1 MLAPLGVLVARA
13 GGVDALRAADLA
25 ALRFTLVQAALSA
38 ALSVALAVPVA
49 RALARRRFAGRGA
62 VIALMGA
69 PFVLPVIVAVLGLIA
84 VFGRTGPVAWAAGAL
99 GMEPPS
105 IYGLR
110 GVVLAHV
117 FLNLPLAVRLILQGW
132 QAVPP
137 ARHRLAASL
146 GAGAGDVQRLIER
159 PMLREVVP
167 GATAAVFL
175 VCLTSFAVALT
186 LGGGPRATTLEL
198 AIYEAFRLEFDL
210 PRAATLALM
219 QAGIG
224 AAAVAAGLALSLP
237 EARGADLAAPA
248 RRWATGGALRAQ
260 DGAVLV
266 LAVLFVGAPLTA
278 IAARG
283 ALSLGG
289 LPPSVW
295 EAALRSVAV
304 ALGSAALCL
313 ALGLAI
319 ALSGG
324 RAGLAV
330 GMAGIAVSPL
340 AIGTGLFLMLRP
352 WTDPSD
358 WALPVT
364 GAVNA
369 VMSLPF
375 ALRALAPAA
384 DRMRARTGRLA
395 DSLGM
400 AGIARLRLAALPAM
414 RREIGFATGL
424 AAALSMGDL
433 GVVTFFAGTDAPTLP
448 LQMYRLM
455 GAYRMDDAMGAAV
468 LLLALTLGLFAALDR
483 GIGRAR
489 A

>member
-1 MLAPLGVLVARA
+1 MPLAVLLARA
-13 GGVDALRAADLA
+13 GGTGTLRAADLA

-38 ALSVALAVPVA
+38 LLSVALAIPVA
-49 RALARRRFAGRGA
+49 RALARRRFPGRGA

-69 PFVLPVIVAVLGLIA
+69 PFVLPVIVAVLGLVA
-84 VFGRTGPVAWAAGAL
+84 VFGRTGPVAWAAAAL
-99 GMEPPS
+99 GAEPPS

-117 FLNLPLAVRLILQGW
+117 FLNLPLAVRLLLQGW

-146 GAGAGDVQRLIER
+146 GAGAGDVQRLIEW
-159 PMLREVVP
+159 PMLRAVVP
-167 GATAAVFL
+167 GALAAIFL

-210 PRAATLALM
+210 SRAATLALM

-237 EARGADLAAPA
+237 EARGADHAAPA
-248 RRWATGGALRAQ
+248 RHWAGGGALRAQ
-260 DGAVLV
+260 DAAVIA
-266 LAVLFVGAPLTA
+266 LAVLFVGTPLAA
-278 IAARG
+278 ILGRG
-283 ALSLGG
+283 ALAVAA

-295 EAALRSVAV
+295 EAAARSLAV
-304 ALGSAALCL
+304 ALGSAALCTV
-313 ALGLAI
+313 LGLAI

-324 RAGLAV
+324 RAGLGV

-340 AIGTGLFLMLRP
+340 AIGTGLFLALRP
-352 WTDPSD
+352 WTDPAD
-358 WALPVT
+358 WALWVT

-384 DRMRARTGRLA
+384 DRMRAETGRLA
-395 DSLGM
+395 DALGM
-400 AGIARLRLAALPAM
+400 RGAARLRLATLPAM
-414 RREIGFATGL
+414 RREVGFAAGL

-433 GVVTFFAGTDAPTLP
+433 GVVTFFAGADAPTLP

-468 LLLALTLGLFAALDR
+468 LLLALTLGLFVALDR
-483 GIGRAR
+483 GIAR
-489 A
+489 ALA

>member
-1 MLAPLGVLVARA
+1 MFVPLAVLVARA
-13 GGVDALRAADLA
+13 GGVGALRAADLA

-38 ALSVALAVPVA
+38 VLSVALAIPVA

-84 VFGRTGPVAWAAGAL
+84 VFGRTGPVAWAAAAL
-99 GMEPPS
+99 GLEPPS

-146 GAGAGDVQRLIER
+146 GAGPGDVQRLIEW
-159 PMLREVVP
+159 PMLRAVVP
-167 GATAAVFL
+167 GAVAAIFL

-210 PRAATLALM
+210 PRAALLALL

-237 EARGADLAAPA
+237 EARSADHAGPA
-248 RRWATGGALRAQ
+248 RRWAGGGWFQVQ
-260 DGAVLV
+260 DAVL
-266 LAVLFVGAPLTA
+266 LGAAILFVGAPLA
-278 IAARG
+278 MVLGRG
-283 ALSLGG
+283 ALAAAS

-295 EAALRSVAV
+295 EAALRSLSV
-304 ALGSAALCL
+304 ALGSSALCV
-313 ALGLAI
+313 ALGLGI
-319 ALSGG
+319 VLGGG
-324 RAGLAV
+324 RAALGV

-340 AIGTGLFLMLRP
+340 AIGTGLFLALRP

-384 DRMRARTGRLA
+384 DRMRAETGRLA
-395 DSLGM
+395 DALGM
-400 AGIARLRLAALPAM
+400 RGAARLRLATLPAM
-414 RREIGFATGL
+414 RREIGFAAGL
-424 AAALSMGDL
+424 SAALSMGDL

-468 LLLALTLGLFAALDR
+468 LLLALTLGLFVALDR
-483 GIGRAR
+483 GIGRAG

>member
-1 MLAPLGVLVARA
+1 MFVPLAVLVARA
-13 GGVDALRAADLA
+13 GGVGALRAADLA

-38 ALSVALAVPVA
+38 VLSVALAIPVA

-84 VFGRTGPVAWAAGAL
+84 VFGRTGPVAWTAAAL
-99 GMEPPS
+99 GLEPPS

-146 GAGAGDVQRLIER
+146 GAGPGDVQRLIEW
-159 PMLREVVP
+159 PMLRAVVP
-167 GATAAVFL
+167 GAVATIFL

-210 PRAATLALM
+210 PRAALLALL

-237 EARGADLAAPA
+237 EARSADHAGPA
-248 RRWATGGALRAQ
+248 RRWAGGGWFQVQ
-260 DGAVLV
+260 DSVLLGA
-266 LAVLFVGAPLTA
+266 AILFVGAPLA
-278 IAARG
+278 MVLGRG
-283 ALSLGG
+283 ALAAAS

-295 EAALRSVAV
+295 EAALRSLSV
-304 ALGSAALCL
+304 ALGSSALCV
-313 ALGLAI
+313 ALGLGI
-319 ALSGG
+319 VLGGG
-324 RAGLAV
+324 RAALGV

-340 AIGTGLFLMLRP
+340 AIGTGLFLALRP

-384 DRMRARTGRLA
+384 DRMRAETGRLA
-395 DSLGM
+395 DALGM
-400 AGIARLRLAALPAM
+400 RGAARLRLATLPAM
-414 RREIGFATGL
+414 RREIGFAAGL
-424 AAALSMGDL
+424 SAALSMGDL

-468 LLLALTLGLFAALDR
+468 LLLALTLGLFVALDR
-483 GIGRAR
+483 GIGRAG